1 MELVIYGMHVCPDC
15 VEALEEL
22 DRREIAYVY
31 KDFSEA
37 TANLKEFL
45 KYRDSSEIFDEVKAD
60 GGIGIPC
67 FVLLDGEVTLSLE
80 DVLKV
85 YPGAHRDGQ

>member
-1 MELVIYGMHVCPDC
+1 MGLVVYGMRVCPDC
-15 VEALEEL
+15 AEALEEL
-22 DRREIAYVY
+22 DERGIDYVY

-45 KYRDSSEIFDEVKAD
+45 KYRDSSRIFDETKAD

-67 FVLLDGEVTLSLE
+67 FVLPDGGLTLSLE
-80 DVLKV
+80 AALKN
-85 YPGAHRDGQ
+85 AQMS

>member
-45 KYRDSSEIFDEVKAD
+45 KYRDSSA
-60 GGIGIPC
+60 PTC
-67 FVLLDGEVTLSLE
+67 
-80 DVLKV
+80 
-85 YPGAHRDGQ
+85 

>member
-22 DRREIAYVY
+22 DRREIAYLY

-67 FVLLDGEVTLSLE
+67 FVLPDGEVTLSLE

-85 YPGAHRDGQ
+85 YPRAHRDGQ

>member
-1 MELVIYGMHVCPDC
+1 MGLVVYGMKACPDC

-22 DRREIAYVY
+22 DRRGIRYVY
-31 KDFSEA
+31 KEFSEA

-45 KYRDSSEIFDEVKAD
+45 KYRDSSEIFDEVKAE

-67 FVLLDGEVTLSLE
+67 FVLPDGRVTLSFDE
-80 DVLKV
+80 AVLM
-85 YPGAHRDGQ
+85 

>member
-1 MELVIYGMHVCPDC
+1 MYGMKACPDC

-22 DRREIAYVY
+22 DRRGIRYVY
-31 KDFSEA
+31 KEFSEA

-45 KYRDSSEIFDEVKAD
+45 KYRDSSEIFDEVKAE

-67 FVLLDGEVTLSLE
+67 FVLPDGRATLSFDE
-80 DVLKV
+80 AVLM
-85 YPGAHRDGQ
+85 